1 MGCIGFAVLFGAKEG
16 KIFIFSAI
24 GAAINWLI
32 FLVAYHDS
40 IDSLFAA
47 TLAGAAFV
55 AFYSVVVESLAKIPA
70 TVILTACIFPLIPGS
85 DLYYTVSAAILHN
98 HDLFLTHGRTL
109 ILICI
114 GISVGFIVV
123 DVAQK
128 YMELFRLKIY
138 KYRRSRQ
145 K

>member
-1 MGCIGFAVLFGAKEG
+1 MAEL
-16 KIFIFSAI
+16 
-24 GAAINWLI
+24 
-32 FLVAYHDS
+32 
-40 IDSLFAA
+40 
-47 TLAGAAFV
+47 
-55 AFYSVVVESLAKIPA
+55 VESLAKIPA

-98 HDLFLTHGRTL
+98 HDLTVSAAILHNHDLFLTHGRAL

-114 GISVGFIVV
+114 GISVGFIIV

-138 KYRRSRQ
+138 KYQRNRQ